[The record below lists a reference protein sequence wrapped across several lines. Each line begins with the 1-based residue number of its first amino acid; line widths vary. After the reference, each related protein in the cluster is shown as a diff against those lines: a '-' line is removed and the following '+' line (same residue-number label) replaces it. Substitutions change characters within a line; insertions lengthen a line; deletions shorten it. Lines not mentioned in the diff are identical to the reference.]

1 MKFTKPPLTYQEQI
15 ELLVSRGMRIE
26 NYGRARR
33 FLTHLN
39 YYRLTAYWL
48 PFEQDH
54 ATHTYKP
61 GTTFDQVIEHYI
73 FDRELRLLVMDAI
86 ERLEVSLRAQWAY
99 HLAHTYGPHSHLD
112 ANIFK
117 PASCHGDNIIA
128 LQDAVRKSSEMFVRH
143 FRNTY
148 SEKLPPVWV
157 VCEIMTFGQLSRWYA
172 NLKRGSDRNAIASN
186 YDMDE
191 TNLVSFVHNLS
202 VVRNICAHHSSL
214 WNREFSIAWKI
225 PTNRP
230 FALLA
235 SLNRTDGKRLY
246 NTLATLA
253 YLMDILNPG
262 HHWKKRLGDLFRH
275 HPSVKSRSMGFPDNW
290 QELPIWRGKV

>member
-15 ELLVSRGMRIE
+15 DLLLSRGMRID
-26 NYGRARR
+26 NHDRARR

-61 GTTFDQVIEHYI
+61 GTTFDQVVEHYI

-117 PASCHGDNIIA
+117 PASCHGDNVIA
-128 LQDAVRKSSEMFVRH
+128 LQDAVRKSSETFVRH
-143 FRNTY
+143 FRSTY
-148 SEKLPPVWV
+148 DEKLPPVWV

-172 NLKRGSDRNAIASN
+172 NLKRGSDRNTIASN

-191 TNLVSFVHNLS
+191 TNLVSFIHNLS

-225 PTNRP
+225 PTRRP

-246 NTLATLA
+246 NTLVTLA

-262 HHWKKRLGDLFRH
+262 HHWKKRLGDLFQH
-275 HPSVKSRSMGFPDNW
+275 HPSVNSHSMGFPENCR
-290 QELPIWRGKV
+290 ELPIWRDKV